1 MTTSE
6 ATSATSTVSAMDKPF
21 PRAIEVATL
30 ALACVI
36 VGGVWLGSH
45 ATTKDASVTFPTVL
59 MIVAAVLLIVAVLM
73 VTRVK
78 DFSWNAFSRVGRWAL
93 LAYCISAGMIE
104 FAFVHNDAPDN
115 VLKVVTGMLVI
126 FALVVPFLIATTVA
140 RYHTD

>member
-1 MTTSE
+1 MNRASAAMIRGLMRFGPGLLPFADA
-6 ATSATSTVSAMDKPF
+6 ATAELPMGRLLRLSLFQVTVGM
-21 PRAIEVATL
+21 
-30 ALACVI
+30 
-36 VGGVWLGSH
+36 
-45 ATTKDASVTFPTVL
+45 
-59 MIVAAVLLIVAVLM
+59 AAVLLIVAMLM

-93 LAYCISAGMIE
+93 LAYCVSAGMIE

-126 FALVVPFLIATTVA
+126 FALDVPFLIATTVA